1 MEHIDN
7 IFTTN
12 MPSCRYEVGDRFFKL
27 ETVVTLPVLNPE
39 DQSLNVAPVIN
50 QKQYEIFRQATDDNR
65 DFFAAQLNHNNQ
77 LIIGSLATFSMNNID
92 DIQVYKETTI
102 HGLRY
107 RIITHAN
114 AADDGK
120 LDKLRDDIRQ
130 VALKKT
136 KDLILAQAMLLSDL
150 SYALYSNEHT
160 DGKPLPKDTGTTYIF
175 VDERKP

>member
-39 DQSLNVAPVIN
+39 DQSLNVTPVIN
-50 QKQYEIFRQATDDNR
+50 QKQYEIFRQPTGDNR
-65 DFFAAQLNHNNQ
+65 DFFAAQLDHNNQ
-77 LIIGSLATFSMNNID
+77 IITGSLTTFSMNNID
-92 DIQVYKETTI
+92 DIQVYSETTNQ
-102 HGLRY
+102 GLRY
-107 RIITHAN
+107 RVIAHAN
-114 AADDGK
+114 VFDDGK
-120 LDKLRDDIRQ
+120 IDKLKDDIRQ